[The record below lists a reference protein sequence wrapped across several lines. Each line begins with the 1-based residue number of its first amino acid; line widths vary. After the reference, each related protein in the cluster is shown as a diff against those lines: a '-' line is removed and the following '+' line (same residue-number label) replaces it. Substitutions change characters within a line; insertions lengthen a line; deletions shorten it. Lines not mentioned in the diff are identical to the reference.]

1 MGDIYGGLSAKD
13 FLSNTDTVVATSK
26 SINKEVMRK
35 SKIKPFIATTENDLE
50 SIISVT
56 LKTSEVGSY
65 VNVSMEDVLTGS
77 GATGNVDFAASKE
90 QLKDIKM
97 LVRIDQFQHSVPSE
111 ESIINTRKAVKFKA
125 RAKNSLT
132 NWATMKFDKIYFSI
146 NTANATN
153 IVACGH
159 YADTVT
165 TNIVKADV
173 LTTSDVDEAKN
184 RALLGIDAE
193 GNEVPP
199 LLPVKILKNE
209 NLGFYDE
216 VKIFIMFVGTH
227 SAQHIAKDPNWEAA
241 RQLAALRGKDNPIF
255 TGALGL
261 HNGVLLLNVETD
273 TARQSGILTSKS
285 KFNGFGNV
293 KSFDLT
299 TYAGAAGQETEINLL
314 VGACSTQLVIDQGIA
329 YYEWPDKDDP
339 RRMHAG
345 IDRVCGFA
353 KTKYN
358 ADQNDGLLAGSMFD
372 GKDYGVIAVIASTG
386 R

>member
-1 MGDIYGGLSAKD
+1 MSDIFSGASAKD
-13 FLSNTDTVVATSK
+13 FLSNTDTVIATSK
-26 SINKEVMRK
+26 NINKEMMRQ
-35 SKIKPFIATTENDLE
+35 SKIKPFIATNENDRT
-50 SIISVT
+50 SIVSVT
-56 LKTSEVGSY
+56 LKTSEVGSH

-77 GATGNVDFAASKE
+77 GSTGNVDFSASQE

-97 LVRIDQFQHSVPSE
+97 LVVIDRFQHSVPSD
-111 ESIINTRKAVKFKA
+111 ESIVNTRRAVKFKA
-125 RAKNSLT
+125 RAKTSLT
-132 NWATMKFDKIYFSI
+132 NWATMKFDKIYFSV

-153 IVACGH
+153 ILACGH
-159 YADTVT
+159 HGDKVT
-165 TNIVKADV
+165 TNILKADV

-193 GNEVPP
+193 GKEVPP
-199 LLPVKILKNE
+199 LMPVKILKNE
-209 NLGFYDE
+209 NLGFYDDI
-216 VKIFIMFVGTH
+216 KIFIMFVGTH
-227 SAQHIAKDPNWEAA
+227 SAMHITKDPNWEEA
-241 RQLAALRGKDNPIF
+241 RKLAALRAKDNPIF

-299 TYAGAAGQETEINLL
+299 TYAGAAGQETEINLM
-314 VGACSTQLVIDQGIA
+314 VGACSTQMVLDEGIA
-329 YYEWPDKDDP
+329 YYEWPDAKDP
-339 RRMHAG
+339 RYMHAG
-345 IDRVCGFA
+345 IDRVCGLA

-358 ADQNDGLLAGSMFD
+358 ADQNDGLLAGTMFD
-372 GKDYGVIAVIASTG
+372 GKDFGVIAVVASTG

>member
-1 MGDIYGGLSAKD
+1 MGDIFNGASAKD

-26 SINKEVMRK
+26 NINKEMMRQ
-35 SKIKPFIATTENDLE
+35 SKIKPFIATNENDRT
-50 SIISVT
+50 SIVSVT
-56 LKTSEVGSY
+56 LKTSEVGSH

-77 GATGNVDFAASKE
+77 GSTGNVDFSASQE

-97 LVRIDQFQHSVPSE
+97 LVVIDRFQHSVPSE
-111 ESIINTRKAVKFKA
+111 ESIVNTRRAVKFKA
-125 RAKNSLT
+125 RAKTSLT
-132 NWATMKFDKIYFSI
+132 NWATMKFDKIYFSV

-153 IVACGH
+153 ILACGH
-159 YADTVT
+159 HSDAVT
-165 TNIVKADV
+165 TNITKADV
-173 LTTSDVDEAKN
+173 LTTSDIDEAKN

-199 LLPVKILKNE
+199 LMPVRILKNE
-209 NLGFYDE
+209 NLGFYDD

-227 SAQHIAKDPNWEAA
+227 SAMHITKDPNWEEA
-241 RQLAALRGKDNPIF
+241 RKLAALRAKDNPIF

-293 KSFDLT
+293 KNFDLS
-299 TYAGAAGQETEINLL
+299 TYAGAAGQETEINLM
-314 VGACSTQLVIDQGIA
+314 VGACSSQMVLDEGIA
-329 YYEWPDKDDP
+329 YYEWPDAKDP
-339 RRMHAG
+339 RYMHAG
-345 IDRVCGFA
+345 IDRVCGLA
-353 KTKYN
+353 KTKYS
-358 ADQNDGLLAGSMFD
+358 ADQNDGLLAGTMFD
-372 GKDYGVIAVIASTG
+372 GKDFGVIAVVASTG